1 MDSSIYDFDSMI
13 DERLAFVTDETAV
26 SILNEEF
33 SDFVIYPYD
42 YNWHYH
48 MNRIF
53 CQYLR

>member
-1 MDSSIYDFDSMI
+1 MI
-13 DERLAFVTDETAV
+13 DERLAFVTDETAI